1 MCGRFNVTDDPYMH
15 ALLDSLGVDLGQLPT
30 RVSNDIAPTAT
41 VSIVVSNG
49 KETVLRD
56 ACWWLLMHHEDG
68 RIRPLTKYASFNTRS
83 DKLNVKG
90 SAGYD
95 AFRQTRCIIPASGFV
110 ETQQGN
116 AYAMDPVGS
125 AIAFGG
131 LFRRWIDGT
140 TGEEILSCSIITL
153 PPHPKISPYHAKSI
167 PLILPPE
174 LDIQRK
180 WLESPAANVGE
191 LEALLSPQ
199 LPLPLK
205 VTPIEKASKRNPIG
219 ESVLL
224 AAD

>member
-15 ALLDSLGVDLGQLPT
+15 ALLDSLGVDLGQLPI
-30 RVSNDIAPTAT
+30 RVSNDIAPTET

-49 KETVLRD
+49 KETVLKD

-90 SAGYD
+90 SAGFD

-140 TGEEILSCSIITL
+140 TGEEVLSCSIITL
-153 PPHPKISPYHAKSI
+153 PPHPKIAPYHAKSM
-167 PLILPPE
+167 PLILPLNPE
-174 LDIQRK
+174 VQRK
-180 WLESPAANVGE
+180 WLDCPAANVGE
-191 LEALLSPQ
+191 LEEMLSPQ
-199 LPLPLK
+199 LPLPLS
-205 VTPIEKASKRNPIG
+205 VTPIEKASVRNAIG
-219 ESVLL
+219 ESVHL